1 MSARIA
7 RLKSPPADG
16 IRRPCRGPLCA
27 DTEAPSALIGDETL
41 CSGCRSRVHHD
52 AALAVAQAL
61 TNGSSHVKA
70 KMMRA
75 MELLAEAKERE
86 AEAARLWREALRGLH
101 P

>member
-1 MSARIA
+1 MT
-7 RLKSPPADG
+7 RLKRPRADG

-27 DTEAPSALIGDETL
+27 DAEAPSALVGDETL
-41 CSGCRSRVHHD
+41 CSGCHARVDHD

-86 AEAARLWREALRGLH
+86 AEAHRLMREALRGLH